1 MNIIARQN
9 LEIVK
14 GTKKKEEERN
24 DEGWK
29 GDRSKRRRRE
39 KVKGRR

>member
-24 DEGWK
+24 NEG
-29 GDRSKRRRRE
+29 
-39 KVKGRR
+39 